1 MYKYL
6 NVPFLELKVC
16 PCSATNSYCCKP
28 WRADTP
34 PCIQKC
40 ALAQVVTLA
49 DQLAAA
55 REELAKERGEVDD
68 FLAAQDYRKYCAWVE
83 DAQADVVS
91 GRGERPGSLP
101 M

>member
-1 MYKYL
+1 M
-6 NVPFLELKVC
+6 
-16 PCSATNSYCCKP
+16 
-28 WRADTP
+28 
-34 PCIQKC
+34 
-40 ALAQVVTLA
+40 AQVVTLA

-101 M
+101 MYLSDTTLFPSLPAYRTYGRGAHC